1 MKNLRFIIVALLVSV
16 MTFASAQKP
25 DRSVTGTKVTL
36 VAMIKKAN
44 KECPYDV
51 GDGMTAESIRYVDP
65 DVVFTFNGK
74 FTKSDFAYLEENSDQ
89 IYDAF
94 VKLLKETPE
103 CAKVI
108 NLCKSSHSNL
118 ILVFKNNSGQKFELK
133 VEYSKL

>member
-1 MKNLRFIIVALLVSV
+1 MKNLRFLIVALLVSV
-16 MTFASAQKP
+16 MALASAQEP

-44 KECPYDV
+44 AQCPYSV
-51 GDGMTAESIRYVDP
+51 GDGITAESIRYVDP

-94 VKLLKETPE
+94 VKTLKETPE

-108 NLCKSSHSNL
+108 TLCKSSHSNL
-118 ILVFKNNSGQKFELK
+118 IIVFKNKTGQKFELK
-133 VEYSKL
+133 VEYTKL